1 MGQRYHLDDTT
12 KYVRD
17 GHSKAIISTDVAG
30 LSAYKARKN
39 KDREQTKGVT
49 PEEIADFVKS
59 LGKYKIYK
67 LSGTKERVSKLI
79 EIKTNDDLPSH
90 DNIFCIPVSFSTPEL
105 I

>member
-39 KDREQTKGVT
+39 KDREQTNRLRQF
-49 PEEIADFVKS
+49 ENDINSVKQEM
-59 LGKYKIYK
+59 LDIK
-67 LSGTKERVSKLI
+67 LLLQQVLQNQGR
-79 EIKTNDDLPSH
+79 
-90 DNIFCIPVSFSTPEL
+90 
-105 I
+105 

>member
-39 KDREQTKGVT
+39 KVREQTNQLRQF
-49 PEEIADFVKS
+49 ENDINSVKQEM
-59 LGKYKIYK
+59 LDIK
-67 LSGTKERVSKLI
+67 LLLQQILQNQGR
-79 EIKTNDDLPSH
+79 
-90 DNIFCIPVSFSTPEL
+90 
-105 I
+105 

>member
-39 KDREQTKGVT
+39 KDREQTKQLRQF
-49 PEEIADFVKS
+49 ENDINSVKQEM
-59 LGKYKIYK
+59 LDIK
-67 LSGTKERVSKLI
+67 LLLQQILQNQGR
-79 EIKTNDDLPSH
+79 
-90 DNIFCIPVSFSTPEL
+90 
-105 I
+105 

>member
-39 KDREQTKGVT
+39 KDREQTNQLRQF
-49 PEEIADFVKS
+49 ENDINSVKQEM
-59 LGKYKIYK
+59 LDIK
-67 LSGTKERVSKLI
+67 LLLQQILQNQGR
-79 EIKTNDDLPSH
+79 
-90 DNIFCIPVSFSTPEL
+90 
-105 I
+105 